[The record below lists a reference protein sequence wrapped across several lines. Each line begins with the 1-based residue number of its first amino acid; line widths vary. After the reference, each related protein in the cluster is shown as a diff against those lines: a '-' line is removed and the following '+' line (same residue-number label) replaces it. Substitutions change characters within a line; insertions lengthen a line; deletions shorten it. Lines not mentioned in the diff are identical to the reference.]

1 VENFNIFFGSLYMAG
16 KLVTAVAVTVR
27 KLLKKRNLSQ
37 EALGY
42 RANLDRT
49 YISGVERGVRNI
61 TLDSLEQIISA
72 LDMDIVT
79 FVNTVAEE
87 INELYHK

>member
-1 VENFNIFFGSLYMAG
+1 MAG
-16 KLVTAVAVTVR
+16 KLVIAVAVTVR
-27 KLLKKRNLSQ
+27 KLRKKRNLSQ